1 MTSRTDGR
9 REPIRWRTVKLL
21 VAVAVAVPVAAVA
34 CLLAGLS
41 PLLPVLLAAF
51 GLLAVC
57 RVPGLAYVFVV
68 LNAPLGLRFVGV
80 EGLVGD
86 AFGGRD
92 YALGLSAVAVVCSL
106 TLLTVLR
113 GGWRRAQV
121 VTAVLTLL
129 VLLVWSLIGIAHHGP
144 AQTLVGLRLTVLPLL
159 LLLVV
164 AASPRGRVT
173 ALITVAAWLM
183 VANALATVAELA
195 VGPARLVRWGFE
207 EGRAV
212 RYIGD
217 TFRAPGLTEFNAELG
232 ILAGAYLLGYV
243 ALWLTPAARP
253 TRWAWH
259 VGALS
264 AVVCLALST
273 SRSGALLVVGGVV
286 AAAVANRS
294 GSAGARRRARLVGLG
309 VVAAVAVGFVAVGA
323 TGARSLFQRFDVWS
337 GLLSEDLPLWGRG
350 IGAVGAATVSRVASG
365 QQVFV
370 DNYFVSVA
378 LQYGLPMMVALLGG
392 TGFLLARLWRRSAEH
407 PSAVPLIAVL
417 VGLCGA
423 SLVVEAW
430 EYPGA
435 MMCLAIF
442 AGYGLR
448 LDAGVA
454 AAGAGHSAPRPRAAG
469 AHGPAPRPA
478 VDADTVV
485 LPPVGN
491 APRRSAQA
499 PPERRRPTG
508 PGPARPPSAD
518 ADTVVL
524 RPVDADTVVLRPV
537 DADTVVLPPVGTG
550 RHRSTESAPG
560 RRAPDGGAPT
570 RRSPTD
576 GAPAPRPPA
585 DADTVVM
592 PAVEPTERPVDDPWR
607 R

>member
-9 REPIRWRTVKLL
+9 REPVRWRTVRLL
-21 VAVAVAVPVAAVA
+21 AAVAVAVPVAAVA
-34 CLLAGLS
+34 CLLVGLS
-41 PLLPVLLAAF
+41 PLLPVLLAALGF
-51 GLLAVC
+51 LAV
-57 RVPGLAYVFVV
+57 RRTPGLAYVFVV

-113 GGWRRAQV
+113 GGWRRGQV
-121 VTAVLTLL
+121 VAAVVTLL
-129 VLLVWSLIGIAHHGP
+129 VLLVWGLIGTVHHGP

-164 AASPRGRVT
+164 AASPRVT
-173 ALITVAAWLM
+173 ALVTVAAWLM
-183 VANALATVAELA
+183 VANALATAAELV
-195 VGPARLVRWGFE
+195 VGPARLVQWGFE

-243 ALWLTPAARP
+243 ALWLTPGARP
-253 TRWAWH
+253 NRRAWH
-259 VGALS
+259 VGAFS
-264 AVVCLALST
+264 AVLCLALST

-309 VVAAVAVGFVAVGA
+309 VVAAVAAGFVAVGA

-350 IGAVGAATVSRVASG
+350 IGAVGAATVSRVADG

-392 TGFLLARLWRRSAEH
+392 IGFLLVRLWRRSAEH
-407 PSAVPLIAVL
+407 PSAVPLVAVL
-417 VGLCGA
+417 VGLSAA

-442 AGYGLR
+442 AGFGIR
-448 LDAGVA
+448 LDADAQA
-454 AAGAGHSAPRPRAAG
+454 ADDPGSRPVSGAIVRAPL
-469 AHGPAPRPA
+469 PA
-478 VDADTVV
+478 VDADTIV
-485 LPPVGN
+485 LPPVG
-491 APRRSAQA
+491 AAFRRSATA
-499 PPERRRPTG
+499 PPGRRPPVG
-508 PGPARPPSAD
+508 PGAARRPS
-518 ADTVVL
+518 
-524 RPVDADTVVLRPV
+524 VDADTVVLRPA
-537 DADTVVLPPVGTG
+537 DPDTVVLPSAGAG
-550 RHRSTESAPG
+550 RHRLSEPSPG
-560 RRAPDGGAPT
+560 WRPSGGGTPT
-570 RRSPTD
+570 
-576 GAPAPRPPA
+576 PRPPA
-585 DADTVVM
+585 DAETVVM
-592 PAVEPTERPVDDPWR
+592 PAVDPAVRPVDDPR
-607 R
+607 RW